1 MDETYFIRIKKD
13 YAADVIEDL
22 QKMDAVE
29 FIDENNIDIPQWQI
43 DKVLAVK
50 NKVEEDPSLLI
61 DWETVKQK
69 YTTLII

>member
-1 MDETYFIRIKKD
+1 MLETYFIRIKKD

-29 FIDENNIDIPQWQI
+29 FIDDGNIDIPQWQK

-61 DWETVKQK
+61 DWETVKQNIRK
-69 YTTLII
+69 R

>member
-1 MDETYFIRIKKD
+1 MADTYFIRIKKD

-29 FIDENNIDIPQWQI
+29 FIDEENIDIPQWQK
-43 DKVLAVK
+43 DKVLVAK

-61 DWETVKQK
+61 DWETVKQNIRK
-69 YTTLII
+69 R

>member
-1 MDETYFIRIKKD
+1 MQDTYFIRIKKD

-29 FIDENNIDIPQWQI
+29 FIDEENIDIPQWQK
-43 DKVLAVK
+43 DKVLAAK

-61 DWETVKQK
+61 DWETVKQNIRK
-69 YTTLII
+69 R